1 MNILVTVSTQL
12 LNPYPREIYEHLMHQ
27 KKIECTFSNLK
38 FWLPDFYPFDIIHI
52 HWPEN
57 LTTNLLNTDF
67 IIGGNNF
74 KAELFAINEIL
85 KKWKAKN
92 TKIVLTYHNE
102 KPHGSNNEFSNLLYE
117 MIYTYADSVIHLG
130 KYSLQKYL
138 ASNQKATQENLVI
151 PHSIYNSYPNTAT
164 KTESRKRLKLHKDA
178 FIILVFGAVR
188 NQQEAQFILDTFDKV
203 NHKKKLLLA
212 PRWNI
217 EDFTKYGRLMG
228 KIKEKVFNLKMYFKP
243 NMHLLSNRTSVLES
257 EVQYY
262 FNACDVVLIPRID
275 TINSGILPLSA
286 TFKRAVISPD
296 VGNIGEQ
303 VRLAGLKTYE
313 PGNALQSGKMINEI
327 AAKNEQT
334 HIGETLYEFA
344 LKNWSIETVAAEH
357 YHHYE
362 MLMNKTIA

>member
-1 MNILVTVSTQL
+1 MNILVPVSTQL
-12 LNPYPREIYEHLMHQ
+12 LNPYPREIYEHLMLH
-27 KKIECTFSNLK
+27 KKIDCTFSNLK
-38 FWLPDFYPFDIIHI
+38 FWLPDFYAYDIIHI

-67 IIGGNNF
+67 IVGGNNF
-74 KAELFAINEIL
+74 KAELFAVNETL

-102 KPHGSNNEFSNLLYE
+102 KPHGGNNEFSNLLYD
-117 MIYTYADSVIHLG
+117 MIYNYADSVIHLG
-130 KYSLQKYL
+130 EYSMHKYL
-138 ASNQKATQENLVI
+138 SLNKKPEQENLVI

-164 KTESRKRLKLHKDA
+164 KIESRQKLKINKDA

-188 NQQEAQFILDTFDKV
+188 NQLEAQFILDTFENVD
-203 NHKKKLLLA
+203 HKKKLLLA

-217 EDFTKYGRLMG
+217 EDFTKYGRLLG
-228 KIKEKVFNLKMYFKP
+228 KIKEKIFNLKMFFKS
-243 NMHLLSNRTSVLES
+243 NMYLKSNRTSVLADD
-257 EVQYY
+257 VQYY
-262 FNACDVVLIPRID
+262 FNASDVVLIPRID

-303 VRLAGLKTYE
+303 VKLAGFNTFE
-313 PGNALQSGKMINEI
+313 PGNAIQAGKIINEI
-327 AAKNEQT
+327 AAKKSQEE
-334 HIGETLYEFA
+334 IGQTLYA
-344 LKNWSIETVAAEH
+344 YASKNWDIETVAAKH

-362 MLMNKTIA
+362 NLLNKLNA